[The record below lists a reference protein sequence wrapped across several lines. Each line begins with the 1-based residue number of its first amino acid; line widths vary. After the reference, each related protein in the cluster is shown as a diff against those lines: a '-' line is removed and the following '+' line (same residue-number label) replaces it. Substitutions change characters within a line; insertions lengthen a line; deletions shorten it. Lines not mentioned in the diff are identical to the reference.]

1 MEDTS
6 ARRPGFLSR
15 LKDGLRGAPRGE
27 EPVPTVRVSLNAYG
41 KLPIYKDFISAG
53 LTEPGAREF
62 RNWIDRGFSHRWS
75 ADDAYRET
83 EIPRHLFLLRLP
95 DSGFFVSGCLWGS
108 QDEGGLRRF
117 PFTLFA
123 AISEGHRGA
132 DPLTATESLE
142 AMNRQADAVGR
153 DFGPGGSLAAF
164 YRAYRG
170 AELDLPVKPPKR
182 IIREAQSEFERL
194 TISAFAGALF
204 GSEAPVRWP
213 ALLAGLRSFSAE
225 PRDDGVRALRLPL
238 SGSPSRARELQFWLL
253 WLRAQRLRYA
263 VTGLLYP
270 PGNAPGRAAL
280 LFRDL
285 RPEDIFL
292 LHPSRM
298 EYPHAADFSARSG
311 PSGEE
316 TPAGSA
322 APDPA
327 PEGWDRPLSSLL
339 EA

>member
-27 EPVPTVRVSLNAYG
+27 EPVPTVRVALNAYG

-75 ADDAYRET
+75 TDEAYRDI

-95 DSGFFVSGCLWGS
+95 ESGVFVIGCLWGS

-123 AISEGHRGA
+123 TIPGGHRAA

-142 AMNRQADAVGR
+142 AMNRQADAVGK
-153 DFGPGGSLAAF
+153 DFGPGGSLAGF

-182 IIREAQSEFERL
+182 IRREAQGELERV
-194 TISAFAGALF
+194 TISSFAHVLYGD
-204 GSEAPVRWP
+204 EAPVEWP
-213 ALLAGLRSFSAE
+213 ALLARLTSFARE
-225 PRDDGVRALRLPL
+225 PREDGVRAVRLPL
-238 SGSPSRARELQFWLL
+238 SGALTRAREMQFWLL
-253 WLRAQRLRYA
+253 WLDARGPRHE
-263 VTGLLYP
+263 VSGLLY
-270 PGNAPGRAAL
+270 APGSSPARVAL
-280 LFRDL
+280 LQRDL
-285 RPEDIFL
+285 RPEDFFL
-292 LHPSRM
+292 LHPARF
-298 EYPHAADFSARSG
+298 EYPFAADFSAR
-311 PSGEE
+311 
-316 TPAGSA
+316 
-322 APDPA
+322 PA
-327 PEGWDRPLSSLL
+327 PAQEAPAPQAASVPAGWDRPLSSLL
-339 EA
+339 ET